1 MSNTTIIPGTVKIE
15 NWTDIRELVLM
26 SIGTNKGT
34 WWADPS
40 FGSDLWIIRQE
51 GKVNERTAGTVQQLI
66 MNAVQW
72 LVDDG
77 LAASITC
84 NAERDGKSTI
94 VYTITVIKP
103 NGETIEIK
111 EAWNAI

>member
-1 MSNTTIIPGTVKIE
+1 MSDTVVIPETIKIE

-26 SIGTNKGT
+26 CIGTNKGT

-51 GKVNERTAGTVQQLI
+51 GKVNERTAGMVQQLVL
-66 MNAVQW
+66 NATQW

-77 LAASITC
+77 LAVSITC
-84 NAERDGKSTI
+84 DAEREGKSTI
-94 VYTITVIKP
+94 GYTLTVIKP
-103 NGETIEIK
+103 DGETIEIK
-111 EAWNAI
+111 EAWNAV